1 MAAQAIE
8 YGSVCSG
15 IEAATVA
22 WRPLGWQA
30 AWFSEINPFA
40 SALLTEHYPQVPN
53 HGDMTTLPTR
63 ILKGEAAAPDVLVG
77 GTPCQAF
84 SVAGNR
90 ESLQDAR
97 GNLTL
102 TYVEILD
109 AIDLV
114 RHTRHQAPAIAV
126 WENVPGVLNTKDNA
140 FGCFLGALAG
150 AGCELQP
157 SGKRWTKS
165 GCVYGHQR
173 TIAWRVLDAQYFG
186 VAQRRERVFL
196 IASAR
201 TDIDPTQILF
211 EHHRLRRD
219 FAPSRDTR
227 QNFARP
233 PATSL
238 IKRDALNCL
247 ELTPAFSEGGF
258 AQFNPTNVAGTLRAS
273 GGANGLGSET
283 LVADVV
289 TIGGNII
296 DRAPQHGGNG
306 LGVAQD
312 GLSPTLTSA
321 DRHAVAFDLSQIT
334 NPHNRSSVVMDK
346 PAPTLLASTQMHVV
360 SFQSNAGAAISM
372 PVFKE
377 VTPTL
382 TTSAEKV
389 AVCHQYEVRRL
400 MPVECERL
408 QGFPDHYTQVPY
420 RGAPAKDTPRYVALG
435 NSMAVPVMRW
445 IGQRIDNFLRGLE
458 DE

>member
-1 MAAQAIE
+1 MAAQTIE

-22 WRPLGWQA
+22 WWPLGWQA

-40 SALLTEHYPQVPN
+40 CALLTEHYPQVPN

-63 ILKGEAAAPDVLVG
+63 ILKGEAPAPDVLVG

-90 ESLQDAR
+90 ESMQDAR

-114 RHTRHQAPAIAV
+114 RRTKHQAPAIAV

-186 VAQRRERVFL
+186 LAQRRERVFL

-211 EHHRLRRD
+211 EHHRLRRN
-219 FAPSRDTR
+219 FAPSRDAR
-227 QNFARP
+227 QNVASP
-233 PATSL
+233 AATSTL
-238 IKRDALNCL
+238 WGDL
-247 ELTPAFSEGGF
+247 ETGSESSTPAFSESGF
-258 AQFNPTNVAGTLRAS
+258 AQFSPSAVAGTLRAS

-321 DRHAVAFDLSQIT
+321 DRHAVAF
-334 NPHNRSSVVMDK
+334 
-346 PAPTLLASTQMHVV
+346 
-360 SFQSNAGAAISM
+360 QSNAGAAISM
-372 PVFKE
+372 PVFQE

-382 TTSAEKV
+382 TASAEKV
-389 AVCHQYEVRRL
+389 AVFNQYEVRRL

-420 RGAPAKDTPRYVALG
+420 RNAPAKDTPRYVALG

-445 IGQRIDNFLRGLE
+445 IGERIDNFLKDLE
-458 DE
+458 HEQH